1 MSQIMKMIVKKKET
15 KSGETEYV
23 LYMYESQL
31 PKVNVMKILFI
42 VWYVYKK
49 HNNFLRL
56 SRQCLFFSLLSLKFF
71 CCYY

>member
-1 MSQIMKMIVKKKET
+1 MKMIVKKKET

-31 PKVNVMKILFI
+31 LKVNVMKILFI

-49 HNNFLRL
+49 HNNFLCL
-56 SRQCLFFSLLSLKFF
+56 SR
-71 CCYY
+71 